1 MIQRL
6 AKIKS
11 IMKSGDFIFDS
22 RSELKLNPL
31 IVESIKNKQGKNKK
45 VMVSLSSAEVSSS
58 VRVASKRL
66 VLSF

>member
-11 IMKSGDFIFDS
+11 IMKAGIFIFDS

-31 IVESIKNKQGKNKK
+31 IGRINKNKQGKTKSNGSHFLQLKYRQ
-45 VMVSLSSAEVSSS
+45 V
-58 VRVASKRL
+58 
-66 VLSF
+66 

>member
-11 IMKSGDFIFDS
+11 IMKAGIFIFDS

-31 IVESIKNKQGKNKK
+31 IGRINKK
-45 VMVSLSSAEVSSS
+45 
-58 VRVASKRL
+58 
-66 VLSF
+66 